1 MDSRWV
7 PLGKPDGGLGL
18 LSTVAGALFHGE
30 VWGTRDYSLAV
41 YRRGSRGE
49 RGLGRRRDTRIELGL
64 GIQRVERVS
73 EMGGVVRRLVSI
85 CRWWRVGV
93 VCSVRI
99 HVEGRCH
106 RGHMG
111 TRGTDG
117 DVWRREGRRESGRD

>member
-18 LSTVAGALFHGE
+18 LSTVAGALFPCV
-30 VWGTRDYSLAV
+30 VWGARGYSLAV

-49 RGLGRRRDTRIELGL
+49 RGRGQGRDARIELGL
-64 GIQRVERVS
+64 GILRVERVYKL
-73 EMGGVVRRLVSI
+73 GGVVRRLVSI
-85 CRWWRVGV
+85 CRWWGVGV

-106 RGHMG
+106 RGQMG
-111 TRGTDG
+111 NRGTGSDI
-117 DVWRREGRRESGRD
+117 WWREGRGESGRD